1 MKLVTKISLAALAIL
16 LALPTF
22 AQQKHDLNGIKSIQ
36 LNIACQLVMVQGT
49 SPNMEIVGDKNAI
62 DDIEIERSGDRITL
76 TSDRRNQEKEDVVVK
91 IEVNDIDF
99 LGIGG
104 VVDMK
109 TVHKL
114 VFDSFKLSVSGVG
127 NIEMALEVQKFDL
140 KCSGVADVELKGKA
154 NEAELNIS
162 GVGKID
168 ALGFTIKNADV
179 SNSGVGRVYVNV
191 SDNLDANV
199 SGLGSI
205 KYEGNPRVDAN
216 VSGLGKISQY

>member
-1 MKLVTKISLAALAIL
+1 
-16 LALPTF
+16 
-22 AQQKHDLNGIKSIQ
+22 
-36 LNIACQLVMVQGT
+36 
-49 SPNMEIVGDKNAI
+49 
-62 DDIEIERSGDRITL
+62 
-76 TSDRRNQEKEDVVVK
+76 
-91 IEVNDIDF
+91 
-99 LGIGG
+99 
-104 VVDMK
+104 
-109 TVHKL
+109 
-114 VFDSFKLSVSGVG
+114 
-127 NIEMALEVQKFDL
+127 
-140 KCSGVADVELKGKA
+140 
-154 NEAELNIS
+154 LNIS